1 MFVTSAAYGQAY
13 QSIVSQHRSASAS
26 SILIAVAPDIDA
38 LCAATML
45 ATLLTQDNITHRI
58 TPVAGLDAFRLL
70 KDELAQNEQV
80 SWQLLQGYVHQ
91 PLS

>member
-1 MFVTSAAYGQAY
+1 MAYGQAY
-13 QSIVSQHRSASAS
+13 QSIVAQHRAASAS

-58 TPVAGLDAFRLL
+58 TPVAGLKAFSDL
-70 KDELAQNEQV
+70 KLELAQNEQV
-80 SWQLLQGYVHQ
+80 GWRPIEDMFITL
-91 PLS
+91 